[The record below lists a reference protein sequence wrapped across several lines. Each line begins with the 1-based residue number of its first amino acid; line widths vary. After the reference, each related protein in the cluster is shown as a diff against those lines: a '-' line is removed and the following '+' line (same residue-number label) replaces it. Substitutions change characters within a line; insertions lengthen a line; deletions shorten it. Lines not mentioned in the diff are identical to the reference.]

1 MTYATTTLPAALYTA
16 LTRRLPGHDASGNL
30 DIACYYWTRI
40 PAEFRAE
47 LYATICPDDAMD
59 IFDAAI
65 DATPV
70 DA

>member
-1 MTYATTTLPAALYTA
+1 MTNATTTLPAALYTA
-16 LTRRLPGHDASGNL
+16 LTRRLPNRDAAANL
-30 DIACYYWTRI
+30 DMARHYWTRI

-65 DATPV
+65 DATPA